1 MLKELIANPGPD
13 RDWPPLESFGS
24 RWHLRIVRT
33 GSRANCGSVLF
44 SGFEGALVGR
54 KHTGA
59 GFGPGWYVA
68 VSLLSDSNVWRDGAE
83 TILCQRRAAKFL
95 LCGGGCCV
103 AWRQS

>member
-1 MLKELIANPGPD
+1 MASENCTH
-13 RDWPPLESFGS
+13 RVQS
-24 RWHLRIVRT
+24 R
-33 GSRANCGSVLF
+33 GSVLF
-44 SGFEGALVGR
+44 SGFEGPLVGR

-68 VSLLSDSNVWRDGAE
+68 VSLLSDSNVWRDDAE